1 MEEINTDS
9 TQRCFLFYSSAD
21 AALAGILTE
30 AQIAAGLQSCQ
41 AADSFN
47 YKTFYIKVGLNSK
60 TKDQLSKVFG
70 ILDQDRSGFIEEDEL
85 KLFLQNF
92 SASGRALT
100 DAETKEFLAGDS
112 DGDGRIGGDEFQ
124 ALVKS

>member
-1 MEEINTDS
+1 MTLQNSLLLFEEKLNS
-9 TQRCFLFYSSAD
+9 SFLVPS
-21 AALAGILTE
+21 
-30 AQIAAGLQSCQ
+30 LQLNRT

-85 KLFLQNF
+85 K
-92 SASGRALT
+92 
-100 DAETKEFLAGDS
+100 
-112 DGDGRIGGDEFQ
+112 
-124 ALVKS
+124 